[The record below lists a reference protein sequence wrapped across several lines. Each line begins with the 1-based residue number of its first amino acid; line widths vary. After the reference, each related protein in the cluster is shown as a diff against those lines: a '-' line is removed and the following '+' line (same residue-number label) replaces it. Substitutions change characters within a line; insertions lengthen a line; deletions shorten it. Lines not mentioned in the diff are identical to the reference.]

1 MWHSPKTKMMVLHAS
16 SDSVFKK
23 RKKELPINLFRR
35 CNLEGNS
42 VFRKCFHV
50 FMFPAGFQVLLLLYY
65 FYFITA
71 ELQHIFLE
79 QLTFMGTFMRQWT
92 GCSGFL
98 GRRSRGT
105 TASTTA
111 TTTHRP
117 NHLPKFVNVAHATTP
132 FVCDAHLV
140 LATACWTQCF
150 NVPIPF

>member
-1 MWHSPKTKMMVLHAS
+1 MALVPKTKMMVAS
-16 SDSVFKK
+16 SEVSVQ
-23 RKKELPINLFRR
+23 KEEEGTTINLFRR

-42 VFRKCFHV
+42 VFRKYFHV

-117 NHLPKFVNVAHATTP
+117 NHLPKFVNVAHAPTP

-140 LATACWTQCF
+140 LATAFWTQCF